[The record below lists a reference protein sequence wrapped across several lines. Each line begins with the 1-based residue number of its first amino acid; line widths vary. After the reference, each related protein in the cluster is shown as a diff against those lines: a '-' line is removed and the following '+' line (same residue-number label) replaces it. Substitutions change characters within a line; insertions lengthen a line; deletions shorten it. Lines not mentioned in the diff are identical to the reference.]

1 MDYSST
7 FYKRSLEYNNPSGL
21 LKNFYSL
28 KFDELLEGK
37 TAIDLGCG
45 AGNDTLFLLNND
57 FKVSAIDKEETV
69 ENILLNR
76 YHGNNLDIIIDDFT
90 NINLPKTDLLI
101 ANFSLIFVD
110 SLDMAMINIL
120 KSLNTN
126 GFFIGNFIGVEDDW
140 ANNRTTT
147 TKEDLLDYFS
157 DYKIMYFSEEKYY
170 KDSFNE
176 KNKFWHM
183 YTIMARK
190 EY

>member
-1 MDYSST
+1 MDYPST

-21 LKNFYSL
+21 LKRFYSL
-28 KFDELLEGK
+28 KFDELLDGK
-37 TAIDLGCG
+37 TATDLGCG

-57 FKVSAIDKEETV
+57 FKVTAIDKEETV
-69 ENILLNR
+69 ESILSNR
-76 YHGNNLDIIIDDFT
+76 YRGNNLDIIIDDFT
-90 NINLPKTDLLI
+90 NINLPKTDLLV

-110 SLDMAMINIL
+110 SLDKAMINIL

-126 GFFIGNFIGVEDDW
+126 GFFIGNFIGEEDDW
-140 ANNRTTT
+140 ASNRTTT

-190 EY
+190 EN